1 MIIKVNL
8 IAKNDQYEYVF
19 FTFSYKKKL
28 SSFNRSYIKT
38 SPKIEGAEHEELE
51 KRPEKGCPAGFCNC
65 TDRADCVYRGA
76 CKEQKIPCNCICP
89 LYCPR
94 GFNTIVFCWLVI
106 LIGGGIVCFMI
117 VFTIQDNFF

>member
-51 KRPEKGCPAGFCNC
+51 KRPEKAF
-65 TDRADCVYRGA
+65 V
-76 CKEQKIPCNCICP
+76 
-89 LYCPR
+89 
-94 GFNTIVFCWLVI
+94 IVRI
-106 LIGGGIVCFMI
+106 KPIVCTEEHVKSRKYLATVFVLCI
-117 VFTIQDNFF
+117 VQEDLIP